1 MTSSTEG
8 DEGLGFGDMIPVIKE
23 QVLCLSGQEMAPT
36 GQKPLLKDA
45 WCQDSILWAEQL
57 ADPTIAYITSIVKLL
72 TTKVFIS
79 LTLISV
85 NVMQSSV
92 LTSK

>member
-8 DEGLGFGDMIPVIKE
+8 DEGQGFGDMIPVLKE

-72 TTKVFIS
+72 TIYQGVHITYFNICKCNVV
-79 LTLISV
+79 LSV
-85 NVMQSSV
+85 DQ
-92 LTSK
+92 